1 MELVVKQVKNKL
13 IPERDQV
20 IDDILEEYPS
30 VNSDQV
36 EEEADKRMLQL
47 YVDQFITTFQN
58 YMTFFYHLK
67 KSDIYRT
74 LLDEVDENIKED
86 YELIN
91 EKELDLFL
99 KSIAD
104 NRELYE
110 ELFM

>member
-1 MELVVKQVKNKL
+1 MELIVKQVKDKL
-13 IPERDQV
+13 YAEREQV
-20 IDDILEEYPS
+20 IDDILDEYPS

-36 EEEADKRMLQL
+36 EDEADRRMLQR
-47 YVDQFITTFQN
+47 YVDQFITTFQK

-74 LLDEVDENIKED
+74 LLEEVDENIKED
-86 YELIN
+86 YELLN
-91 EKELDLFL
+91 ARELDLFM
-99 KSIAD
+99 KGIAD

>member
-1 MELVVKQVKNKL
+1 MEIVVKQVKNKL
-13 IPERDQV
+13 LTERERV

-36 EEEADKRMLQL
+36 EDEADRRMLQP
-47 YVDQFITTFQN
+47 YVDQFIKTLQN
-58 YMTFFYHLK
+58 YMTFFYQIK
-67 KSDIYRT
+67 KSDIYRA
-74 LLDEVDENIKED
+74 LIDEVDENIKED

-99 KSIAD
+99 KSIED

>member
-1 MELVVKQVKNKL
+1 MELVVKQVKTKL
-13 IPERDQV
+13 LPEGEQV
-20 IDDILEEYPS
+20 IDEILEEYPS

-36 EEEADKRMLQL
+36 EEEADRRMLQR
-47 YVDQFITTFQN
+47 YVDQFIKTFQN

-67 KSDIYRT
+67 KSEIYRT
-74 LLDEVDENIKED
+74 LLEEVDENIKDD

-91 EKELDLFL
+91 EKELDVFI
-99 KSIAD
+99 KTIAD